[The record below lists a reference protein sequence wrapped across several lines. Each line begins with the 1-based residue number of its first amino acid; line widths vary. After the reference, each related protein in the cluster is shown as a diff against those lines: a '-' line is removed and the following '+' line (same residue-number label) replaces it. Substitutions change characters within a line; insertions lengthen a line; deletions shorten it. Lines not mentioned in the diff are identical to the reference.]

1 MTGEWWE
8 YLVVFSASTSICLV
22 LTPVAMAVAVRNGV
36 FDQPRG
42 HKSHGSPVPY
52 LGGVAII
59 VAFAASVIGAAI
71 IYPPES
77 GVGELW
83 VVLLLAVGLAFVGL
97 ADDLRNLSPVVRI
110 ALEVLC
116 AVQLWRMDAG
126 ITLTGDQ
133 TVDLALTVLWV
144 VGITNAFN
152 LLDNM
157 DGLAAGQAA
166 ICAMTIFA
174 VAAANGQ
181 FLVAALAIALAGC
194 AVGFLRHNFY
204 PARIYMGDGGALFIG
219 FLIAYLGIKLRFE
232 AQFLLP
238 SAFESFLVPVLV
250 CSLPIMDTTLVTI
263 SRLSTGRS
271 PFQGGQDHFSH
282 RLVKIGLPVPAVVV
296 LTYIVSAGIGV
307 LSFVISRVDPVSARI
322 LTGLIIFTLLLV
334 AVLLAMVPVYPESSR
349 RHFEIGE
356 RPTDG

>member
-36 FDQPRG
+36 FDQPHG
-42 HKSHGSPVPY
+42 HKSHGFPVPY

-110 ALEVLC
+110 AAEVLC

-133 TVDLALTVLWV
+133 IFDLALTVLWV

-166 ICAMTIFA
+166 VCAMTIFA
-174 VAAANGQ
+174 VASANGQ

-232 AQFLLP
+232 
-238 SAFESFLVPVLV
+238 SSVSRSFLVPVLI
-250 CSLPIMDTTLVTI
+250 CSIPIMDTTLVTI
-263 SRLSTGRS
+263 SRFSTGRS
-271 PFQGGQDHFSH
+271 PFQGGQDHLSH
-282 RLVKIGLPVPAVVV
+282 RLVKIGLRIPAAVG
-296 LTYIVSAGIGV
+296 LTYFAAISIGV
-307 LSFVISRVDPVSARI
+307 LSFVIGRVDSESAWI
-322 LTGLIIFTLLLV
+322 LIGLIVSMLFLGGFLLF
-334 AVLLAMVPVYPESSR
+334 MVPVYPESSR

>member
-8 YLVVFSASTSICLV
+8 YLVVFSVSTSICLV
-22 LTPVAMAVAVRNGV
+22 LTPVAMAVAVRTGV
-36 FDQPRG
+36 FDQPHG

-83 VVLLLAVGLAFVGL
+83 VVLLLAVGLAVVGL

-166 ICAMTIFA
+166 VCAMTIFA

-219 FLIAYLGIKLRFE
+219 FLIAYLGIKLRFRD
-232 AQFLLP
+232 
-238 SAFESFLVPVLV
+238 SAFESFLVPALI

-263 SRLSTGRS
+263 SRL
-271 PFQGGQDHFSH
+271 
-282 RLVKIGLPVPAVVV
+282 
-296 LTYIVSAGIGV
+296 
-307 LSFVISRVDPVSARI
+307 
-322 LTGLIIFTLLLV
+322 
-334 AVLLAMVPVYPESSR
+334 
-349 RHFEIGE
+349 
-356 RPTDG
+356 

>member
-1 MTGEWWE
+1 MTGTWWE
-8 YLVVFSASTSICLV
+8 YLVVFSASTAICLV
-22 LTPVAMAVAVRNGV
+22 LTPVALAVAVRNDV
-36 FDQPRG
+36 LDQPGG
-42 HKSHGSPVPY
+42 HKGHASPVPY
-52 LGGVAII
+52 LGGVAIV
-59 VAFAASVIGAAI
+59 VAFAAAVIGAAI

-110 ALEVLC
+110 AAEVLC

-126 ITLTGDQ
+126 VTLTGDQ
-133 TVDLALTVLWV
+133 IFDLALTVLWV

-166 ICAMTIFA
+166 VCAMTIFA
-174 VAAANGQ
+174 VAAANDQ
-181 FLVAALAIALAGC
+181 FLVAALGIALAGC

-219 FLIAYLGIKLRFE
+219 FLIAYLGIKLRFRD
-232 AQFLLP
+232 

-263 SRLSTGRS
+263 SRFSTGRS
-271 PFQGGQDHFSH
+271 PFQGGQDHVSH

-296 LTYIVSAGIGV
+296 LTYVVSAGIGV
-307 LSFVISRVDPVSARI
+307 LCFVISRVDPVSARI
-322 LTGLIIFTLLLV
+322 LTGLIISTLLLA

-356 RPTDG
+356 GPTDG

>member
-42 HKSHGSPVPY
+42 HKSHVSPVPY

-110 ALEVLC
+110 AAEVLC

-126 ITLTGDQ
+126 VTLTGDQ
-133 TVDLALTVLWV
+133 IFDLALTVLWV

-166 ICAMTIFA
+166 VCAMTIFA

-238 SAFESFLVPVLV
+238 SAFESFLVPVLI

-282 RLVKIGLPVPAVVV
+282 RLVKIGLPVPAVAV
-296 LTYIVSAGIGV
+296 LTYVVSAGIGV

-322 LTGLIIFTLLLV
+322 LTGLIICTLLLV
-334 AVLLAMVPVYPESSR
+334 AVLLAMVPVYPESNR

>member
-1 MTGEWWE
+1 MTGTWWE
-8 YLVVFSASTSICLV
+8 YLVVFSASTAICLV
-22 LTPVAMAVAVRNGV
+22 LTPVAMAVAARGEM
-36 FDQPRG
+36 FDQPGG
-42 HKSHGSPVPY
+42 HKSHASPVPY
-52 LGGVAII
+52 LGGVAIV
-59 VAFAASVIGAAI
+59 VAFAAAVIGAAI

-110 ALEVLC
+110 AAEVLC

-126 ITLTGDQ
+126 VTLTGDQ
-133 TVDLALTVLWV
+133 IFDLALTVLWV

-166 ICAMTIFA
+166 VCSITIFA
-174 VAAANGQ
+174 VAAANDQ

-219 FLIAYLGIKLRFE
+219 FLIAYLGIKLRFRD
-232 AQFLLP
+232 

-263 SRLSTGRS
+263 SRFSTGRS

-296 LTYIVSAGIGV
+296 LTYMVSAGIGV

-322 LTGLIIFTLLLV
+322 LTGLIISTLLLV
-334 AVLLAMVPVYPESSR
+334 AALLAMVPVYPESSR